1 MADLITYD
9 GFLNLIESMVERRE
23 SGTLYIRTD
32 TNRSVS
38 VGLLDGNIAAL
49 VAGPKRGLAAI
60 ATILQMSQG
69 TFRRDDSPL
78 SFHSGDLPPTR
89 DILTLLKNRPAQP
102 AAQMP
107 PSDSPAPGSAIY
119 SEQAAK
125 ILCEILHD
133 YVGPVAPIICE
144 DVTENGAKLRTSAD
158 LEKAIES
165 LAEEIDSSAESTEF
179 IQRARTDLG
188 KMLS

>member
-38 VGLLDGNIAAL
+38 IGLLDGNIAAL

-78 SFHSGDLPPTR
+78 SFHSGDLPPTG
-89 DILTLLKNRPAQP
+89 DILTLLKKRPAQP
-102 AAQMP
+102 TAQQP
-107 PSDSPAPGSAIY
+107 IGNSPAPGSAVY
-119 SEQAAK
+119 SEQAMK

-133 YVGPVAPIICE
+133 YVGPAAPIICE
-144 DVTENGAKLRTSAD
+144 DVTNNGTKLRSSAD

-165 LAEEIDSSAESTEF
+165 LAEEIDSNAETVEF
-179 IQRARTDLG
+179 VNRARAELG
-188 KMLS
+188 DMLA